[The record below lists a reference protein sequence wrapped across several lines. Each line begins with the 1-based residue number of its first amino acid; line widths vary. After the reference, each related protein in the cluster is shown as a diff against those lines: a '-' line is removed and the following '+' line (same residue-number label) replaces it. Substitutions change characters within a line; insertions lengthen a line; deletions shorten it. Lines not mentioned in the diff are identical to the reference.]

1 MTGAVTTLRIRS
13 VRCNNNGGFASDP
26 VHVTIVEESLKLQPY
41 ASATQS
47 ASRGVSGQ
55 APGYFSI
62 ISASP
67 CQSGGVP
74 SIARLSQ
81 RAI

>member
-1 MTGAVTTLRIRS
+1 MTGAVTTLRSKS
-13 VRCNNNGGFASDP
+13 VHCNNNGGFASDP
-26 VHVTIVEESLKLQPY
+26 VHVTIVDENLKLEPY
-41 ASATQS
+41 ASATQP
-47 ASRGVSGQ
+47 ASPGVLGQ

-74 SIARLSQ
+74 STARLSQ
-81 RAI
+81 RVI